1 MRYSHFHKTS
11 GANAG
16 TGSDSIMAT
25 LMVTAATC
33 DQKQQI
39 QRHVPPL
46 KEGNP
51 IQTEITLKLIFISSS
66 TPISAVIIY
75 LCLQNQTPPISS

>member
-1 MRYSHFHKTS
+1 MMPMRYSHFHKTS
-11 GANAG
+11 GATPG
-16 TGSDSIMAT
+16 TGSDTIMAT

-46 KEGNP
+46 KEGNFRASVP
-51 IQTEITLKLIFISSS
+51 TS
-66 TPISAVIIY
+66 
-75 LCLQNQTPPISS
+75 QNFTVGPPSK